1 MADTDTKSE
10 HHTVTT
16 RRYTVGY
23 ISRRHQKRT
32 GELLYYSRSPGLH
45 IKGDWLKA
53 LGFET
58 GQKIEVITGPGQ
70 LIVRLATEG

>member
-1 MADTDTKSE
+1 MADADTKPESP
-10 HHTVTT
+10 TSTT

-23 ISRRHQKRT
+23 VSRRHQKRT

-58 GQKIEVITGPGQ
+58 GQKIEVLTEPGQ
-70 LIVRLATEG
+70 LIVRLAGER